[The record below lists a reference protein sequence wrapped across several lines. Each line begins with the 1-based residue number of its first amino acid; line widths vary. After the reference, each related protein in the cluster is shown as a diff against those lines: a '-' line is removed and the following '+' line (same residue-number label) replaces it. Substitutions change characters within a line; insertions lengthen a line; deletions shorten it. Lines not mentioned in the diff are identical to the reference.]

1 MELLLRLSIG
11 NHVRDLSCDAEPDA
25 TVGDLIREIC
35 TELAIVDE
43 VSLVAERLTG
53 ALDPATS
60 LADSGLVSG
69 DTVTLYSGRSQQ
81 YAEPSD
87 TSVTG
92 MVILEVSGG
101 PHQGTS
107 WTLKPGTHTI
117 GRATGATLH
126 LPDHS
131 LAFGHLDLRVDERGE
146 IHATAYGDVRVD
158 GQPMPLRRE
167 YVIGRGARIS
177 AGASQFSFK
186 RTAPVIHGGR
196 DKAGQI
202 LFNRTPYFPT
212 APAKLEVGKIPPPPT
227 PPEPQPVNWLYMVLP
242 VVIGGVLYAVTRNV
256 LTLAFVALS
265 PLMLLANSFY
275 SKKSNTKR
283 YSRQKE
289 RWLAQA
295 VKVSEDLAHA
305 LAEEKK
311 LLLEAY
317 PSTQQLLQ
325 WVTSRSTSLWCRDRE
340 DETFLTL
347 RIGAGNVAP
356 LASIDVSERNPLEE
370 YEPELLEI
378 AERARQAGTILQ
390 GAPVTTTY
398 AGGGVLGL
406 WGDPNGTARAANAL
420 ILQAATLHSPEELI
434 ITAAIGDDETNLS
447 WITWLPHARSTTSPI
462 DGNHVVT
469 DPNQGRA
476 LCDTLNTIA
485 SSRAV
490 SRTDTSKGPHIFAVI
505 TEKARVDWSALS
517 RMLAQTEG
525 NRVTVLWVGNSEAT
539 TPKHCSTVLGFASG
553 SVTCLRRGQPRTVVV
568 PELLDADIAEEA
580 ARQLSPMRDAA
591 SSNAAASMPRTVH
604 LSTLLGEAF
613 FDPDSVKRNWG
624 SVPKVTLRAPIG
636 MDADGPWL
644 LDMIEDGPH
653 ALIAGTSGSGKS
665 ELLQT
670 IVASM
675 AAQYPPSRLNFLFV
689 DYKGGAAFGD
699 ANMLPHAVGMV
710 TDLDES
716 LSLRALTSLR
726 AELKRREAVLHGKA
740 RDIAEYEKLD
750 PLNCPPRL
758 VIVVDEFATLV
769 KEIPDFVAGM
779 VDVAQRGRS
788 LGIHMILATQ
798 RPSGAVSENILA
810 NTNLRICLRVLD
822 TAESASVIG
831 TADAAYIPPPLR
843 GRSYIRTG
851 PRELHAVQTG
861 WANAPL
867 NAGENPSKVKLG
879 PLNGTRVARR
889 TSKTVDGPAEFKVAV
904 KAIVKA
910 GAGLPTPRRPW
921 LEPLADVI
929 NLADVTALAEDSGA
943 DGNPHDP
950 ARHTSWGVVDD
961 PARQAQYP
969 ATIDFEEDG
978 GLLVLGS
985 AGSGKTTLL
994 RTVAASIATAATPA
1008 QATLFALDYGNRS
1021 LEAVEALPHCGGV
1034 FHGED
1039 TERVTAFLLHLDRE
1053 IKRRRRLMSE
1063 HHAASFSELLDGG
1076 RTEPRIVVLVDNFSG
1091 FTSAFERVDAGD
1103 WISLL
1108 LRMINEGRQAGVNFV
1123 ITADRRASL
1132 PSSLMASV
1140 SGRLVLRMAEPDE
1153 YIALGIPP
1161 VMVKDLNLPSGR
1173 GFMGHELLCQVAVP
1187 AGRTNPKEQRSAIAA
1202 LGSEHTRIA
1211 QGVPLLATRYGSEH
1225 LAGAAR
1231 KGRARIGLADISGST
1246 VEVDLRT
1253 HLLLVG
1259 RHGSGRSALL
1269 QRIAAEIASSG
1280 GRAIHLGAGGM
1291 PALTTPGQHTVVHA
1305 PPPEWSRTL
1314 AAVLED
1320 PDVNLTNPLVLLVDD
1335 GEYVGETAGAELEK
1349 LIRKP
1354 GVSIVA
1360 VLEPDTLLRSY
1371 VGWVP
1376 ELRRTRRSIVMQPDT
1391 DTVSQV
1397 VGSVQRSRPG
1407 LTYPVGRGVLFDEQ
1421 PVVFQTAVV

>member
-1 MELLLRLSIG
+1 MELLLRLTIG
-11 NHVRDLSCDAEPDA
+11 DHVRDLSCDAEPDA
-25 TVGDLIREIC
+25 TIGDLIHEIC
-35 TELAIVDE
+35 TELAIVEE
-43 VSLVAERLTG
+43 VSLVVERLAG
-53 ALDPATS
+53 ALDPVTS

-69 DTVTLYSGRSQQ
+69 DTVLLYSGRSRQ

-87 TSVTG
+87 TSAAG

-101 PHQGTS
+101 PHQGAS

-126 LPDHS
+126 LPDPS

-146 IHATAYGDVRVD
+146 IHATAYGEVRVD
-158 GQPMPLRRE
+158 GSPMPLRRE
-167 YVIGRGARIS
+167 YVIGRGSRLS
-177 AGASQFSFK
+177 AGTSQFSFK

-202 LFNRTPYFPT
+202 LFNRTPYFPAT
-212 APAKLEVGKIPPPPT
+212 PTKLEVGKIPTPPVK
-227 PPEPQPVNWLYMVLP
+227 PEPQPVNWLYMVLP
-242 VVIGGVLYAVTRNV
+242 IVIGGVLYAVTRNV

-283 YSRQKE
+283 YGRQKE
-289 RWLAQA
+289 RWFAQA
-295 VKVSEDLAHA
+295 VKIATDLTNA

-311 LLLEAY
+311 LLLETY

-356 LASIDVSERNPLEE
+356 LASIDVAETNPLEE
-370 YEPELLEI
+370 YEPELIEI
-378 AERARQAGTILQ
+378 AEQARQTGAVLQ
-390 GAPVTTTY
+390 GAPVTAAY
-398 AGGGVLGL
+398 AAGGVLGL
-406 WGDPNGTARAANAL
+406 WGDADGTARAANAL
-420 ILQAATLHSPEELI
+420 ILQAATLHSPEELVI
-434 ITAAIGDDETNLS
+434 VAAIGSDETNLS
-447 WITWLPHARSTTSPI
+447 WITWLPHTRSTTSPI
-462 DGNHVVT
+462 DGNHVVA

-490 SRTDTSKGPHIFAVI
+490 SRTDATKGPHILAVI

-517 RMLAQTEG
+517 RMLAQTED
-525 NRVTVLWVGNSEAT
+525 NRVTVLWVGSSEAS

-553 SVTCLRRGQPRTVVV
+553 SVTCLRRGQPRTIVI
-568 PELLDADIAEEA
+568 PELLDANIAEEA
-580 ARQLSPMRDAA
+580 ARQLSPLRDAA

-613 FDPDSVKRNWG
+613 FDPAAVNRNWV
-624 SVPKVTLRAPIG
+624 SAPKVTLRAPIG
-636 MDADGPWL
+636 IDADGPWL

-750 PLNCPPRL
+750 PSNCPPRL

-822 TAESASVIG
+822 AAESASVIG

-867 NAGENPSKVKLG
+867 NTGANPSKVKLG
-879 PLNGTRVARR
+879 PLNGTRAARR
-889 TSKTVDGPAEFKVAV
+889 INKTVDGPAEFKVAV
-904 KAIVKA
+904 KSIAKA
-910 GAGLPTPRRPW
+910 GVGLPSPRRPW
-921 LEPLADVI
+921 LEPLSEVISLSDVA
-929 NLADVTALAEDSGA
+929 NFAERDETNK
-943 DGNPHDP
+943 NPHDP
-950 ARHTSWGVVDD
+950 ARHTAWGLVDD
-961 PARQAQYP
+961 PSRQAQYP
-969 ATIDFEEDG
+969 ALIDFEEDG

-994 RTVAASIATAATPA
+994 RTVAASIATTTTPA
-1008 QATLFALDYGNRS
+1008 QATLYGLDYGNRS
-1021 LEAVEALPHCGGV
+1021 LEAIEALPHCGGV

-1039 TERVTAFLLHLDRE
+1039 TERVTAFMLHLDRE

-1063 HHAASFSELLDGG
+1063 HHAASFADLLDGG
-1076 RTEPRIVVLVDNFSG
+1076 KSEPRIVVLVDNFSG

-1103 WISLL
+1103 WIALL
-1108 LRMINEGRQAGVNFV
+1108 LRMISEGRQAGVNFV

-1140 SGRLVLRMAEPDE
+1140 AGRLVLRMAEPDE
-1153 YIALGIPP
+1153 YISLGIHPA
-1161 VMVKDLNLPSGR
+1161 MVKDISLPSGR
-1173 GFMGHELLCQVAVP
+1173 GFMGQDLLCQVAAP
-1187 AGRTNPKEQRSAIAA
+1187 GGLTNPKEQRSAIAA
-1202 LGSEHTRIA
+1202 LGGNHQRLAS
-1211 QGVPLLATRYGSEH
+1211 GVPALATHYSSEH
-1225 LAGAAR
+1225 LSGTAQ
-1231 KGRARIGLADISGST
+1231 KGLARIGVSDVSGST
-1246 VEVDLRT
+1246 VAVDLRT
-1253 HLLLVG
+1253 HLLIVG
-1259 RHGSGRSALL
+1259 RHGSGRSVLL
-1269 QRIAAEIASSG
+1269 QRVAVEIASSG
-1280 GRAIHLGAGGM
+1280 GRAIHLGAVGV
-1291 PALTTPGQHTVVHA
+1291 PALTTLAKHSVVYA
-1305 PPPEWSRTL
+1305 PPPEWGRAL
-1314 AAVLED
+1314 AAVLND
-1320 PDVNLTNPLVLLVDD
+1320 PDVNLANPLVLLVDD
-1335 GEYVGETAGAELEK
+1335 GEQVGETAGAELEK

-1360 VLEPDTLLRSY
+1360 VLEPDTMLRSY

-1376 ELRRTRRSIVMQPDT
+1376 ELRRTRRAIILQPDI
-1391 DTVSQV
+1391 DTVSQI

-1421 PVVFQTAVV
+1421 ATVFQTAAV